1 VSGGAFSKAIGP
13 ATVVVDVDGAT
24 LTQGQIDD
32 DIKKN
37 ISRFGGKIPADRLEK
52 FKDSMRKQL
61 INQFVVRT
69 LLSNEV
75 NRLKIPAS
83 DKEVSAA
90 IQQLK
95 SSLPQGIT
103 IENILKKGNIS
114 EKNFREEIRLGIQTK
129 KLVLSSM
136 KGKTKPTDKEITA
149 FYQKN
154 KEMFKAPESVHAR
167 HILIATSAKDDDKL
181 KAEKKTKA
189 EEIRKSL
196 MEGADF
202 AAMAKKFSDCPSKV
216 NGGDLGTF
224 YKGQMEKPFENA
236 AFSQEINTIGP
247 VVETPYGYHIIEVLE
262 HHQPT
267 IVSLDQKIKERI
279 ALFLQQQKQEEA
291 FQNLVK
297 NLKAKAKIALYVP

>member
-1 VSGGAFSKAIGP
+1 MKKTFIIFTAFVLFCFNVFLIGGCTSKKEEERKTVSEATQDEKAKQLPVSGGAFSKAIGP

-196 MEGADF
+196 MEAQTSPPWPRSF
-202 AAMAKKFSDCPSKV
+202 LIVPVKSMAAI
-216 NGGDLGTF
+216 LG
-224 YKGQMEKPFENA
+224 PF
-236 AFSQEINTIGP
+236 IR
-247 VVETPYGYHIIEVLE
+247 
-262 HHQPT
+262 
-267 IVSLDQKIKERI
+267 DKW
-279 ALFLQQQKQEEA
+279 
-291 FQNLVK
+291 K
-297 NLKAKAKIALYVP
+297 NLLKTPHFLRR